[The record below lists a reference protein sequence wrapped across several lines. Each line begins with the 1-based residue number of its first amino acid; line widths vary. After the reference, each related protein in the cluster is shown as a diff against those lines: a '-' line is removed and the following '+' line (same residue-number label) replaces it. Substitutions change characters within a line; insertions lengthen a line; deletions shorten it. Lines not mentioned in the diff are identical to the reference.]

1 MDDVMIID
9 LFWDRDENAIK
20 MAEQKYHAFCY
31 SIAWKILTNG
41 EDAEECVNDTWYAA
55 WKYIP
60 PQRPPGLA
68 AFLGKITRGF
78 AIDRLRKMYATKR
91 ADLYIT
97 SIAEE
102 AENLNAAVVRGLD
115 EQMEAEELLGII
127 NRFLGEIPERDRDMF
142 VQRYWLMEPIQN
154 IAARHRTSEGA
165 VKQNLFRSR
174 KKLKKV
180 LEKEGRL

>member
-1 MDDVMIID
+1 MDDVTIID
-9 LFWDRDENAIK
+9 LFWDRDESAIK
-20 MAEQKYHAFCY
+20 MAEEKYHALCY
-31 SIAWKILTNG
+31 SIARKILANG

-60 PQRPPGLA
+60 PQRPPRLA

-78 AIDRLRKMYATKR
+78 AIDRLRKKYAAKR

-97 SIAEE
+97 DIAKET
-102 AENLNAAVVRGLD
+102 ENLNAAVVHDLGER
-115 EQMEAEELLGII
+115 MEAAELLAII
-127 NRFLGEIPERDRDMF
+127 NRFLGEIPERDRDML
-142 VQRYWLMEPIQN
+142 VQRYWLMEPIRN
-154 IAARHRTSEGA
+154 IAVRHRTSEGA

-174 KKLKKV
+174 KRLKKV

>member
-1 MDDVMIID
+1 M
-9 LFWDRDENAIK
+9 
-20 MAEQKYHAFCY
+20 
-31 SIAWKILTNG
+31 
-41 EDAEECVNDTWYAA
+41 YAA
-55 WKYIP
+55 
-60 PQRPPGLA
+60 
-68 AFLGKITRGF
+68 
-78 AIDRLRKMYATKR
+78 KR

-102 AENLNAAVVRGLD
+102 TENLNAAVVHDLD

-127 NRFLGEIPERDRDMF
+127 NRFLGEISERDRDMF

>member
-1 MDDVMIID
+1 MNDITIID
-9 LFWDRDENAIK
+9 LFWDRDESAIK
-20 MAEQKYHAFCY
+20 MAEEKYHAFCY
-31 SIAWKILTNG
+31 SIARKILANG

-55 WKYIP
+55 WKYMP
-60 PQRPPGLA
+60 PQRPTKLA
-68 AFLGKITRGF
+68 AFLGKITRGL
-78 AIDRLRKMYATKR
+78 AIDRLRKKYAAKR

-97 SIAEE
+97 DIAEE
-102 AENLNAAVVRGLD
+102 AENLNAAVVHDLGER
-115 EQMEAEELLGII
+115 MEAAELLAII

-142 VQRYWLMEPIQN
+142 VHRYWLMEPIRN
-154 IAARHRTSEGA
+154 IAVRHKTSEGA